1 MCRVTKQL
9 AFLALHLIYRWKIV
23 ILSISYEN
31 MLVICILWIICGV
44 DYFDV
49 VGSTNRDL
57 QMTSSLT
64 VFYAQLPYN

>member
-9 AFLALHLIYRWKIV
+9 VFLALHLIYRWKIV

-31 MLVICILWIICGV
+31 MLVICILWIIFGV

-64 VFYAQLPYN
+64 VFYTQLPYN